1 MLGRRVTED
10 DGPALQNRK
19 FLKSHPDSEIPR
31 TFVFAAVPLVQV
43 CGSRVRQNVWPAVYR
58 QLYVERQLVQIFED
72 LLPNSLLYALQMV
85 VRDLASVSIPQSL
98 FAFIVGSRAVLIRRG
113 RVIKRVH
120 HHQFVVAQKHVG
132 IWHRHDPAED
142 PDAVRIPIDH
152 VAEDIERVLSPQ
164 ADLPH
169 DRIKPPLLPMDIRH
183 DIDHGVSPPSSQH
196 K

>member
-1 MLGRRVTED
+1 MVGRRVTED

-19 FLKSHPDSEIPR
+19 FLKSHPDSEITR

-43 CGSRVRQNVWPAVYR
+43 CGSRVRQDVWPAVHR
-58 QLYVERQLVQIFED
+58 QLYVERQLVQVFED
-72 LLPNSLLYALQMV
+72 LLPDGFPYAFQMI
-85 VRDLASVSIPQSL
+85 VRDLAAIPIPQSL

-142 PDAVRIPIDH
+142 PDAVGVSVYHI
-152 VAEDIERVLSPQ
+152 AKDIERVLSPQ

-183 DIDHGVSPPSSQH
+183 DINHGVPPPSSQH

>member
-1 MLGRRVTED
+1 M
-10 DGPALQNRK
+10 
-19 FLKSHPDSEIPR
+19 
-31 TFVFAAVPLVQV
+31 
-43 CGSRVRQNVWPAVYR
+43 RQNVWPAVYR

-85 VRDLASVSIPQSL
+85 VRDLPSVSIPQSL

-152 VAEDIERVLSPQ
+152 VAEDIEPQ

-169 DRIKPPLLPMDIRH
+169 DGIKPPLLPMDIRH

>member
-1 MLGRRVTED
+1 MTVRPSRTGNFS
-10 DGPALQNRK
+10 NRIQTA
-19 FLKSHPDSEIPR
+19 KSRAHLYLPLYPSYKSAGAACVRMYGLP
-31 TFVFAAVPLVQV
+31 FAASSTLS
-43 CGSRVRQNVWPAVYR
+43 GSLSRYSKISCRTVFFMRFRWSCVTC
-58 QLYVERQLVQIFED
+58 
-72 LLPNSLLYALQMV
+72 
-85 VRDLASVSIPQSL
+85 PQSL
-98 FAFIVGSRAVLIRRG
+98 FAFIVGSRAVLIRWDW
-113 RVIKRVH
+113 VVKCIH